1 MPERLLR
8 TSALTPVER
17 SLRGAIAAE
26 TRWAHTSK
34 AERQRAAQ
42 RGQDGLTARFEAE
55 IDPDGVLE
63 PDELAMRVENLRRA
77 HMKRLALA
85 SAKARRE
92 AAAGTPATR
101 RSHRRQDL
109 GGAA

>member
-1 MPERLLR
+1 MPP
-8 TSALTPVER
+8 LTPPER
-17 SLRGAIAAE
+17 SLRSSLAAD

-34 AERQRAAQ
+34 AQRQRSAQ
-42 RGQDGLTARFEAE
+42 RGQDGLIARLKAE

-63 PDELAMRVENLRRA
+63 PAELAMRVENLRRA

-101 RSHRRQDL
+101 RSTRQDS

>member
-1 MPERLLR
+1 MP
-8 TSALTPVER
+8 ALTPAQR
-17 SLRGAIAAE
+17 SLRGGIAAD

-34 AERQRAAQ
+34 AERQRSAQ
-42 RGQDGLTARFEAE
+42 RGQDGLTARFKAE

-63 PDELAMRVENLRRA
+63 PDELTMRVENLRRA

-92 AAAGTPATR
+92 AAQPPVTR
-101 RSHRRQDL
+101 RSPRRQDDL

>member
-42 RGQDGLTARFEAE
+42 RGQDGLIARLKAE
-55 IDPDGVLE
+55 IDPEGVLQ

-92 AAAGTPATR
+92 AAAAPAAR
-101 RSHRRQDL
+101 RAARQDL

>member
-1 MPERLLR
+1 MP
-8 TSALTPVER
+8 ALTPAER
-17 SLRGAIAAE
+17 SLRGAIAAD

-34 AERQRAAQ
+34 AERQRSAQ
-42 RGQDGLTARFEAE
+42 RGQDGLLARLKAE
-55 IDPDGVLE
+55 IDPEGVLA
-63 PDELAMRVENLRRA
+63 PDELALRVENLRRA

-92 AAAGTPATR
+92 AAGTPATR
-101 RSHRRQDL
+101 RSPRRQDDL

>member
-1 MPERLLR
+1 MSAYNSGL
-8 TSALTPVER
+8 TSAER
-17 SLRGAIAAE
+17 SLRSAAAAH

-42 RGQDGLTARFEAE
+42 RGQDGLIVRLKAE
-55 IDPDGVLE
+55 IDPEGVLQ

-92 AAAGTPATR
+92 AAQAPATR
-101 RSHRRQDL
+101 RSHRRQDF

>member
-1 MPERLLR
+1 MP
-8 TSALTPVER
+8 ALTPAER
-17 SLRGAIAAE
+17 SLRSSIAAE
-26 TRWAHTSK
+26 TRWAHTST

-42 RGQDGLTARFEAE
+42 RGQDGLIARLKAE

-77 HMKRLALA
+77 HMKRLAFA

-92 AAAGTPATR
+92 AAQPPVTR
-101 RSHRRQDL
+101 RSPRRQNL

>member
-1 MPERLLR
+1 MPE
-8 TSALTPVER
+8 LTPAER
-17 SLRGAIAAE
+17 SLRGGIAAE

-34 AERQRAAQ
+34 AERQRSAQ
-42 RGQDGLTARFEAE
+42 RGQDGLIARLKAE
-55 IDPDGVLE
+55 IDPEGVLE

-85 SAKARRE
+85 SAKARR
-92 AAAGTPATR
+92 ARANPAVASR
-101 RSHRRQDL
+101 ASRQDL

>member
-1 MPERLLR
+1 MP
-8 TSALTPVER
+8 LTAPER
-17 SLRGAIAAE
+17 SLRGAVAAD

-42 RGQDGLTARFEAE
+42 RGQDGLIARLKAE
-55 IDPDGVLE
+55 IDPNGVLE

-85 SAKARRE
+85 SAKARR
-92 AAAGTPATR
+92 
-101 RSHRRQDL
+101 
-109 GGAA
+109 GAANPPPAPRRRGRVSEDTGNVA

>member
-1 MPERLLR
+1 MP
-8 TSALTPVER
+8 ALTPAER
-17 SLRGAIAAE
+17 SIRGGIAAY

-34 AERQRAAQ
+34 PERQRAAQ

-85 SAKARRE
+85 SAKARRAQANPAVAPR
-92 AAAGTPATR
+92 AA
-101 RSHRRQDL
+101 RQDR